1 MDQHQ
6 DHSRAHQG
14 VAISIEKDSLA
25 NARSLKQRHS
35 IQRALGFKNI
45 VIYVLV
51 FINLLLCSKLFS
63 TWSRQQPQPGS
74 FSTTSQNTLAPEEPP
89 HEGGEDAS
97 TPEFWIKMALIVF
110 LVLIGGVFAGKRIRA
125 HMQLRF
131 NREGWILR
139 GHVQR
144 HQQRA

>member
-1 MDQHQ
+1 MDHRQ
-6 DHSRAHQG
+6 D
-14 VAISIEKDSLA
+14 VAIAMEKDSVA
-25 NARSLKQRHS
+25 NARSRTQRHS

-51 FINLLLCSKLFS
+51 FTNLLLCSKLFS

-74 FSTTSQNTLAPEEPP
+74 LLTAKNTFAPEEPP

-110 LVLIGGVFAGKRIRA
+110 LVLIGGVFAGKFGAVCIGTA
-125 HMQLRF
+125 YNASWPALLLQ
-131 NREGWILR
+131 GT
-139 GHVQR
+139 
-144 HQQRA
+144 